1 VTSVT
6 LSKPD
11 KVLWPLAGFTKAA
24 LAEYYLAVAPAL
36 LPHLAERPVTL
47 RRFPDGVDAP
57 GWYQTNCRGPEWLPT
72 SLVPGRRGEV
82 FRMCRLEEPR
92 ALAWAAQVGALELH
106 PLLAMADA
114 LDRPTALVLDLDPG
128 PPADVL
134 DCCAV
139 ALALRDELDALGLA
153 SFPKTSG
160 SVGLHVYVPL
170 NTGVSYADTKAL
182 ARTLA
187 ERLARAL
194 PERVVATQKRSLRAG
209 RVLVDWLQNE
219 PMRSTVAPYSLRA
232 LPFPTVSMPVTWD
245 EVDRAAAA
253 GRPELLTFLPAD
265 ALSRLDRLGDLFRPV
280 LELEQRLPTAP

>member
-11 KVLWPLAGFTKAA
+11 KVLWPLVGFTKAA

-36 LPHLAERPVTL
+36 LPHLAGRPVTL
-47 RRFPDGVDAP
+47 RRFPDGVDTP
-57 GWYQTNCRGPEWLPT
+57 GWYQTNCRGPEWLST

-106 PLLAMADA
+106 PLLATADA

-194 PERVVATQKRSLRAG
+194 PERVVAAQKRSLRAG

-232 LPFPTVSMPVTWD
+232 LPFPTVSTPMTWD

-253 GRPELLTFLPAD
+253 GRPELLTFLPTDVLA
-265 ALSRLDRLGDLFRPV
+265 RLDRLGDLFRPV

>member
-187 ERLARAL
+187 ERLARVL

>member
-106 PLLAMADA
+106 PLLATADA

>member
-36 LPHLAERPVTL
+36 LPHFAERPVTL

-106 PLLAMADA
+106 PLLATADA

-187 ERLARAL
+187 ERLARVL